1 MLRKALTIAI
11 FPLFLQSKK
20 RKTMNHRV
28 EKLKKTTLLLLFCAI
43 FTEMQAQRRLVVID
57 MDTNLPVRD
66 VSVRIDSQKVKQ
78 TDYLGRI
85 DIPIAFDSIAF
96 SHMRYEYERITM
108 AELGDTMFLLPKE
121 HMLPEVKV
129 TELNPQTKATIA
141 GWVMSGAMEGAALA
155 PRGVASFDFF
165 EIFDRRGRRDRKHL
179 ERAKKILKEWDEK
192 PEETK

>member
-1 MLRKALTIAI
+1 MKVAI

-129 TELNPQTKATIA
+129 SAIKPELMARLNAWVSKAA
-141 GWVMSGAMEGAALA
+141 KEGAALA
-155 PRGVASFDFF
+155 PSGGASFDFF
-165 EIFDRRGRRDRKHL
+165 EIFDFRGRRDKKHL

>member
-1 MLRKALTIAI
+1 
-11 FPLFLQSKK
+11 
-20 RKTMNHRV
+20 MNHRV

-129 TELNPQTKATIA
+129 NAIKPELMARLNAWVKKAA
-141 GWVMSGAMEGAALA
+141 GEGAAFA
-155 PRGVASFDFF
+155 PSGGFDFF

-192 PEETK
+192 PEEMK

>member
-1 MLRKALTIAI
+1 
-11 FPLFLQSKK
+11 
-20 RKTMNHRV
+20 
-28 EKLKKTTLLLLFCAI
+28 
-43 FTEMQAQRRLVVID
+43 
-57 MDTNLPVRD
+57 
-66 VSVRIDSQKVKQ
+66 
-78 TDYLGRI
+78 
-85 DIPIAFDSIAF
+85 F

>member
-1 MLRKALTIAI
+1 
-11 FPLFLQSKK
+11 
-20 RKTMNHRV
+20 MNHRV

-78 TDYLGRI
+78 TDYLRRI

>member
-1 MLRKALTIAI
+1 MEPNEWPNGSQA
-11 FPLFLQSKK
+11 SC
-20 RKTMNHRV
+20 
-28 EKLKKTTLLLLFCAI
+28 LLLFCAI
-43 FTEMQAQRRLVVID
+43 FTEIQAQRRLVVID

-108 AELGDTMFLLPKE
+108 AELTDTMFLLPKE
-121 HMLPEVKV
+121 HMLPEVTV
-129 TELNPQTKATIA
+129 TELDPRVKGLISAWA
-141 GWVMSGAMEGAALA
+141 KEGAMQGAAEA
-155 PRGVASFDFF
+155 PRGNITFYFDLANML
-165 EIFDRRGRRDRKHL
+165 DRRGRRDRKHL

>member
-1 MLRKALTIAI
+1 MKKLI
-11 FPLFLQSKK
+11 F
-20 RKTMNHRV
+20 
-28 EKLKKTTLLLLFCAI
+28 LLLCGI
-43 FTEMQAQRRLVVID
+43 VSVEMQAQRRLVVID

-129 TELNPQTKATIA
+129 SAIKPELMARLNAWVSKAA
-141 GWVMSGAMEGAALA
+141 KEGAALA
-155 PRGVASFDFF
+155 PSGGASFDFADL
-165 EIFDRRGRRDRKHL
+165 IDRRGRRDRKHL

-192 PEETK
+192 PNE